1 MEHSHE
7 YGCKVSISYG
17 NSDASVGPIWRLEVI
32 L

>member
-17 NSDASVGPIWRLEVI
+17 NADASKGANWRLEVI

>member
-7 YGCKVSISYG
+7 YGCKVSISCG
-17 NSDASVGPIWRLEVI
+17 NFGAQEERNWRMEAI